1 MDIRILG
8 PLEVEHDGRRVAL
21 GPKQQA
27 LLAILLVHRGAP
39 VPAERIVEE
48 LYSGQPPANAAKTLQ
63 VHVSRLRKALGD
75 RSSLQTS
82 AGGYCF
88 SPAPGAVDRERFE
101 ELADRGRRA
110 LADGDAGLASASL
123 AEALALWRGSPL
135 ADFRYA
141 DFAQAEI
148 ARLEERR
155 LATLEDRLDADLAA
169 GAHSSLVG
177 ELEALVRENPLR
189 ERLRAQLMLALYR
202 SGRQAEALETFQEA
216 RSALVDELGIDPG
229 RALRELERAILQ
241 QDPALDLAA
250 APLAPETTRAE
261 PMPPVLAP
269 TDPDERRSERKT
281 VTVIHARVG
290 VIGREGEHLDPEVLR
305 RLTSRVFGEIAA
317 AIEAHE
323 GTVESV
329 TGDSVTGIFG
339 LPLVHE
345 DDPLRAQRSAE
356 EIQSRLAT
364 DLDGEGP
371 GSIELRIGLST
382 GEVMTGSVRG
392 KQALATGEPLTSA
405 ARLAQE
411 AEPGSIALDDTT
423 RRSLQAARRSARR
436 LVSPMVGRERERR
449 RLSDAFDQA
458 VSDQSCQLFTVL
470 GAAGV
475 GKSRL
480 VLEFLDRIDG
490 DVAVARGRC
499 LPYGEGITYWPVL
512 EAVRDV
518 ARIEQT
524 TSLEES
530 RSRLVMLLRHDDAPE
545 HLAQRVLETI
555 GLAESEARVD
565 EGFAAISRFFEALGR
580 ERPVVVV
587 FDDIHWGEAMFL
599 DLVEHLADWSR
610 GGPILLLC
618 MARPELLDIRP
629 NWAGGKLNATS
640 LLLEPLS
647 EAECTELV
655 ANLVGEADL
664 AEEMETRIAEAAE
677 GNPLF
682 VEEMLSMLIDDG
694 LLVREKGRWAAA
706 GDLTTVPVPPTIHAL
721 LAARLDQLGYEERA
735 VIERAAVEGKLFHRG
750 SIEEL
755 SIEPLRASVAT
766 HLGALVRKELIRPEK
781 PIFPAE
787 DGYRFRHLLIRD
799 AAYESIPK
807 EVRAELHER
816 HVDWLATKT
825 TAVEFDE
832 IAGYHLEQAFRYR
845 AELGPVD
852 ENTRALGRRAA
863 ERLGNAGRRA
873 FMRSDARGGLN
884 LISRAVALLRP
895 QDPLRVELV
904 PNVRVVQGMTDVS
917 WADRVLTEAVE
928 AAATTGDRRLAA
940 QALVQRGLLRL
951 FTDADVTPQELLD
964 VSQRAID
971 VFEELEDELG
981 LARAWRLAGQAHYLD
996 RRAGPCAQ
1004 ASERALEHARRSGDL
1019 FEQREIVE
1027 WIVIALLLGPAPVS
1041 GALERSR
1048 QLLTEFASHPLV
1060 QAEIMAA
1067 TAALAAMQGEMDEA
1081 MKLTERAQQIVDDA
1095 GGDRIWVSAFWHS
1108 FIHLWRG
1115 DHEVAELELR
1125 HTYESLRALGERSH
1139 FSSIAH
1145 ALASLEYAR
1154 GRYDDAELLT
1164 RECEQASRANDV
1176 HSQILWRSIR
1186 AKVFAR
1192 RDAFAD
1198 AERLAREAV
1207 AFGEE
1212 SDFLLAR
1219 ADAHADLAEVLEL
1232 AGRSDEAA
1240 AAFRR
1245 AIELHEL
1252 KGNLLAARRTRIRRD
1267 ALS

>member
-39 VPAERIVEE
+39 VAADRIVEE
-48 LYSGQPPANAAKTLQ
+48 LYSGQPPANAPKTLQ
-63 VHVSRLRKALGD
+63 VHVSRLRKALGGG
-75 RSSLQTS
+75 SALQTS
-82 AGGYCF
+82 AGGYRF
-88 SPAPGAVDRERFE
+88 IPDPSAVDRERFE
-101 ELADRGRRA
+101 ELAERGRQA
-110 LADGDAGLASASL
+110 LADGEASLASATL
-123 AEALALWRGSPL
+123 AGALALWRGPAL

-155 LATLEDRLDADLAA
+155 LATVEDRIDADLVG
-169 GAHSSLVG
+169 GAHTSLIA

-241 QDPALDLAA
+241 QDPALDLVPAA
-250 APLAPETTRAE
+250 SASE
-261 PMPPVLAP
+261 
-269 TDPDERRSERKT
+269 DSPDEPAPQMSAPIGADVEARSERKT

-290 VIGREGEHLDPEVLR
+290 VIGREGQHLDPEVLR
-305 RLTSRVFGEIAA
+305 HLTSRVFGEIAA

-323 GTVESV
+323 GTVEAV

-345 DDPLRAQRSAE
+345 DDPLRAQRSAD
-356 EIQSRLAT
+356 EIRSRLAT

-382 GEVMTGSVRG
+382 GEVMTGSVSG

-423 RRSLQAARRSARR
+423 RRSLQAAGRSVRR

-458 VSDQSCQLFTVL
+458 MSDRSCQLFTVL

-530 RSRLVMLLRHDDAPE
+530 RSRLVMLLRHDDAAE
-545 HLAQRVLETI
+545 QLAQRVIETI

-610 GGPILLLC
+610 GAPILLLC

-640 LLLEPLS
+640 LLLQPLS
-647 EAECTELV
+647 EAECTQLV

-664 AEEMETRIAEAAE
+664 AEEMEARIAEAAE

-694 LLVREKGRWAAA
+694 LLVREQGRWAAA

-781 PIFPAE
+781 PFFPAE

-807 EVRAELHER
+807 EIRAGLHELHA
-816 HVDWLATKT
+816 DWLGTKA
-825 TAVEFDE
+825 TAVEYDE

-852 ENTRALGRRAA
+852 DRGRALGRRAA
-863 ERLGNAGRRA
+863 ERLGAAGRRA
-873 FMRSDARGGLN
+873 FLRSDATAGLN
-884 LISRAVALLRP
+884 LISRAVALLP
-895 QDPLRVELV
+895 PDDHLRVELV
-904 PNVRVVQGMTDVS
+904 PNVRVVQGMPDLS

-928 AAATTGDRRLAA
+928 AASTNGDRRLAA
-940 QALVQRGLLRL
+940 HALVQRGLLRL
-951 FTDADVTPQELLD
+951 FSDSDVTPQDLFD
-964 VSQRAID
+964 VSDRARV
-971 VFEELEDELG
+971 VFDELQDDLG

-996 RRAGPCAQ
+996 RRPGLCAE
-1004 ASERALEHARRSGDL
+1004 ASERALVYARRAGDW
-1019 FEQREIVE
+1019 FELREVAE
-1027 WIVIALLLGPAPVS
+1027 WLIIALLLGPTPAPEAIARCEKLLDEVVDYP
-1041 GALERSR
+1041 AL
-1048 QLLTEFASHPLV
+1048 HV
-1060 QAEIMAA
+1060 Q
-1067 TAALAAMQGEMDEA
+1067 TYAALAPLVAMQG
-1081 MKLTERAQQIVDDA
+1081 RAAEGVELMNRSLRSMEELGEWIWIV
-1095 GGDRIWVSAFWHS
+1095 AFWMS
-1108 FIHLWRG
+1108 FISLWQE
-1115 DHEVAELELR
+1115 DLASAEDALR
-1125 HTYESLRALGERSH
+1125 PAYAALGAMGERSH
-1139 FSSIAH
+1139 YSSITH
-1145 ALASLEYAR
+1145 ALAHVAYAQ
-1154 GRYDDAELLT
+1154 GKYDEAEHMT
-1164 RECEQASRANDV
+1164 RECEAASRANDV
-1176 HSQILWRSIR
+1176 HSHILWRSIR

-1192 RDAFAD
+1192 RRAFVE
-1198 AERLAREAV
+1198 AERLGREAV
-1207 AFGEE
+1207 AIAETG
-1212 SDFLLAR
+1212 DFLLAHG
-1219 ADAHADLAEVLEL
+1219 DSVADLAEVLEL
-1232 AGRSDEAA
+1232 AGRREEAA
-1240 AAFRR
+1240 AMLRR
-1245 AIELHEL
+1245 AIDLYES
-1252 KGNLLAARRTRIRRD
+1252 KGNLLGAARSRVRLE
-1267 ALS
+1267 ALP